1 MVIGKYDSL
10 ITLTVKFDLYAL
22 GDDLTGVYAFRYAI
36 HNAGVGFTLK
46 KVGETGVEV
55 KTQPQ
60 NTILDN
66 IRFISSFFRIGARN

>member
-1 MVIGKYDSL
+1 MRIV
-10 ITLTVKFDLYAL
+10 FDLDAL
-22 GDDLTGVYAFRYAI
+22 SHDLTGVCSLRYAI

-66 IRFISSFFRIGARN
+66 IRFLSSFFLSAHEL